1 MFVKYVMTNTSDY
14 RGNVRLIVRNELS
27 QEIAYS
33 ATEVLDPD
41 MVELTQPEVD
51 AILERAPGIWHT
63 SRNALILKVDE
74 YADDI
79 RQSHLEVGSNT
90 IDLEYKQVEEV
101 LLSWQSAGADPNAV
115 PPEISVWQQV
125 TGETLTWVVNDIETQ
140 IAGYKS
146 IVLAIRNIRLLGKQ
160 ALRVA
165 LISDLETTY
174 TSIIADLEVLRGT
187 PNDPNV

>member
-1 MFVKYVMTNTSDY
+1 MFVKYVMTDVSDY

-33 ATEVLDPD
+33 AAEVFDSD
-41 MVELTQPEVD
+41 MVELTQIEVD
-51 AILERAPGIWHT
+51 AILDRSPGIWY
-63 SRNALILKVDE
+63 SNRNSLILKVDE
-74 YADDI
+74 YSDNI

-101 LLSWQSAGADPNAV
+101 LLAWQAAGSDPNTV

-140 IAGYKS
+140 IYGYKNVVS
-146 IVLAIRNIRLLGKQ
+146 AIRSIRLLGKQ
-160 ALRVA
+160 AIRDAPV
-165 LISDLETTY
+165 SDLETTY
-174 TSIIADLEVLRGT
+174 TSIIADLEVLRGN